1 MRSTCSPSANRCG
14 ASSTDSRARHVPPVA
29 ALIALFIAY
38 ALVVTLLMRRA
49 LGTSEPAARL
59 REARRL
65 LVAVSLGVPLL
76 AALILVAI

>member
-1 MRSTCSPSANRCG
+1 M
-14 ASSTDSRARHVPPVA
+14 PPVA